1 MDVLQLIKLE
11 HDDLRTLARQ
21 LSSST
26 TAAARRTLAESL
38 KQYVARHL
46 FIESEYLYPEISGT
60 FHGSDGFIKTSSA
73 VHRSLKKLVAELSAL
88 ADRKPVVAKADFDE
102 KMNKALI
109 LLEKHLS
116 DEETLLMPKL
126 REMISTQ
133 EREELGKVFLDA
145 IVPLNLHAGLSL
157 AIH

>member
-1 MDVLQLIKLE
+1 LI
-11 HDDLRTLARQ
+11 
-21 LSSST
+21 
-26 TAAARRTLAESL
+26 
-38 KQYVARHL
+38 
-46 FIESEYLYPEISGT
+46 
-60 FHGSDGFIKTSSA
+60 
-73 VHRSLKKLVAELSAL
+73 
-88 ADRKPVVAKADFDE
+88 
-102 KMNKALI
+102 ALI